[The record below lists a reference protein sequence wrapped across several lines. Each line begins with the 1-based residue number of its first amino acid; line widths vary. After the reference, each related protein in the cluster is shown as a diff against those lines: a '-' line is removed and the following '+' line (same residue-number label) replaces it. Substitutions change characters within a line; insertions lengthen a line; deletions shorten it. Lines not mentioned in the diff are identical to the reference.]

1 MSAEEGFLWSVKNGE
16 LDKVKAYVEGKKV
29 KRSKFPCQCILP
41 LPPKGKFDV
50 NAQISAG
57 RSPIHF
63 AADYG
68 HVDLIEYLVKQGA
81 NVNVS

>member
-1 MSAEEGFLWSVKNGE
+1 MYPPS
-16 LDKVKAYVEGKKV
+16 
-29 KRSKFPCQCILP
+29 
-41 LPPKGKFDV
+41 PPKGKFDV
-50 NAQISAG
+50 NAQISSG

>member
-1 MSAEEGFLWSVKNGE
+1 MCPPS
-16 LDKVKAYVEGKKV
+16 
-29 KRSKFPCQCILP
+29 
-41 LPPKGKFDV
+41 PPKGKFDV